1 MGQAGQTVRVAAV
14 QFAVSED
21 STANLATALRMID
34 KAAADGAEL
43 IVLPEFANHCAWF
56 RDTDHAYEQAVTL
69 EGDFVAAIAGRAK
82 QHGAWIVVNCTVRRR
97 NNAVTGTNIL
107 IGPDGAVA
115 ATSDKQVLMGNENTY
130 LERATANSPI
140 TTTPLGRIGLFSC
153 MDGVMSETPR
163 GLALR
168 GAQILCNTLNS
179 FANDEASLHIP
190 VRAAENKV
198 FVVAANKVG
207 PLVPPAMVN
216 VVAGKLHIAP
226 ERLSG
231 AGESQI
237 VAPDGT
243 VLAIAPRE
251 GEAVVIADIDVTQ
264 ADSKTRP
271 DGTDIFAAR
280 RPHLYAPM
288 AEEPRPRRKPPGSED
303 LAVAVI
309 QPEQDCDVAGAAA
322 GVAQAARKGAAL
334 IVLPELFHLPGGH
347 VTDAVAAVTSSDF
360 AVNILRSALAGSASV
375 VATSVVARAADGQLR
390 HMGVLIGG
398 TGVLRMQPQL
408 HKVARHGWVTA
419 LSDRI
424 IPIDL
429 PWGRLALIVGDDA
442 LYPETFRLAALQ
454 DCDAVA
460 LPFQVAETWEVRTG
474 LIERAAENRL
484 SVVAATR
491 PNAAGS
497 SLVIA
502 PDRDFTLWTPWTRPF
517 NGDINKPVVTRA
529 GSAPGTTTAT
539 VHPVTAANREVTL
552 RTNVVES
559 RPWNLLDAI
568 VKPVITPA

>member
-21 STANLATALRMID
+21 TAANLATALRMID

-43 IVLPEFANHCAWF
+43 IVLPEFSNHCAWF
-56 RDTDHAYEQAVTL
+56 RDTGHAFEQAETL
-69 EGDFVAAIAGRAK
+69 EGDFVAAIAGRAQ
-82 QHGAWIVVNCTVRRR
+82 QHGAWIVVNSTVRRR

-107 IGPDGAVA
+107 IGPDGKVA
-115 ATSDKQVLMGNENTY
+115 ATADKQVLMGNENTY
-130 LERATANSPI
+130 LERASTAGPI
-140 TTTPLGRIGLFSC
+140 TATPLGRIGLFSC

-226 ERLSG
+226 ERLNG

-243 VLAIAPRE
+243 VLAIAPRD
-251 GEAVVIADIDVTQ
+251 GEAVVIADIEVAL

-280 RPHLYAPM
+280 RPELYAPM
-288 AEEPRPRRKPPGSED
+288 AEEPRPRQKPPGAAE

-309 QPEQDCDVAGAAA
+309 QPGQDFDVPATAAA
-322 GVAQAARKGAAL
+322 VAQAAHKGAAL
-334 IVLPELFHLPGGH
+334 IVLPELFHIPGGR
-347 VTDAVAAVTSSDF
+347 VTDSAAAVAASDF
-360 AVNILRSALAGSASV
+360 AINALRSALLGTASV
-375 VATSVVARAADGQLR
+375 VATSVVARGADGQMR
-390 HMGVLIGG
+390 HIGALIGG
-398 TGVLRMQPQL
+398 SGVVRMQPQL

-419 LSDRI
+419 LGDGI
-424 IPIDL
+424 HPVDL

-460 LPFQVAETWEVRTG
+460 LPFQVAEAWEVCTG

-484 SVVAATR
+484 SVIAATR
-491 PNAAGS
+491 PNAAGT
-497 SLVIA
+497 SLIIA

-529 GSAPGTTTAT
+529 SAAAGTTAAI

-552 RTNVVES
+552 KTNVVES

-568 VKPVITPA
+568 VKPVRPPV